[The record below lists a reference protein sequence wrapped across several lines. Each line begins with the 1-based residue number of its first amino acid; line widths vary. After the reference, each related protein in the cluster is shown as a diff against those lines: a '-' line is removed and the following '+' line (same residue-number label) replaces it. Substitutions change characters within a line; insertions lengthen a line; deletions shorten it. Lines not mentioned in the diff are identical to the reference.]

1 MKQQMSNIDIAKP
14 EISEKII
21 KRPVGR
27 PRKEKNITPPVGDI
41 IKEDIMK
48 EVKQQRGRKKIYTE
62 SELSER
68 EALRKERFSLL
79 RSKESHHKKFKSI
92 IDGFIKHDMD
102 KEIDEMMDDMVD
114 LYNMI
119 KLQRLEQNNHT
130 AIEYIKREK
139 TPEEFL

>member
-1 MKQQMSNIDIAKP
+1 MKQQMSNIGIAKP

-27 PRKEKNITPPVGDI
+27 PRKEKNITPPTHV
-41 IKEDIMK
+41 EDIMK

-139 TPEEFL
+139 TPEDFL